1 MERGLL
7 VDGSEDGSL
16 GRLGGVEGGSE
27 VELQALGDLVLELN
41 LGAEE
46 VGSGPGLSRVSSVR
60 AALVLQVIIG
70 EGPVPSET
78 GNIGPSSDFLWSEFA
93 LAY

>member
-7 VDGSEDGSL
+7 VDGSEDGGL
-16 GRLGGVEGGSE
+16 GRLGRVEGGSE

-46 VGSGPGLSRVSSVR
+46 VGGGPGLRGVSRVRVSSVSR
-60 AALVLQVIIG
+60 SSLARVSD
-70 EGPVPSET
+70 PSET
-78 GNIGPSSDFLWSEFA
+78 GNIGPSSDFL
-93 LAY
+93 

>member
-16 GRLGGVEGGSE
+16 GRLGGVKGGSE

-46 VGSGPGLSRVSSVR
+46 VGGGPGLLRVSKVRVSSVPLSGHHR
-60 AALVLQVIIG
+60 RGV
-70 EGPVPSET
+70 S
-78 GNIGPSSDFLWSEFA
+78 
-93 LAY
+93 

>member
-41 LGAEE
+41 LSAEE
-46 VGSGPGLSRVSSVR
+46 VGGGPGLLRVSSVR
-60 AALVLQVIIG
+60 NVISLRVIIG
-70 EGPVPSET
+70 AG
-78 GNIGPSSDFLWSEFA
+78 L
-93 LAY
+93 